1 MVVRQPGHTGAGR
14 TGCRRGAG
22 AALALAALLALGCAS
37 VPEGGP
43 VHVMKPGET
52 IYRLSRYYEVP
63 VENIL
68 RANGIRDVSA
78 VPVGARLRIP
88 GGRRPS
94 PRESIALAAV
104 APTVRPSADLRAL
117 ARREASLEFAWPL
130 RGRLSSGF
138 GPRGRR
144 NHDGVD
150 LTARPGTPVRA
161 AEAGRVIHSGWLGDY
176 GRVVIVKHAGR
187 YSSVYAHNRS
197 NRVRRGAFVEKG
209 QVIAEVGA
217 SGNASGPHLHFEIRR
232 DRRPQDPLRY
242 LD

>member
-1 MVVRQPGHTGAGR
+1 MRRAVLAWAG
-14 TGCRRGAG
+14 
-22 AALALAALLALGCAS
+22 LALGVALGCAS
-37 VPEGGP
+37 VPDGGP
-43 VHVMKPGET
+43 VHVLKPGET

-63 VENIL
+63 VEDIL

-88 GGRRPS
+88 GGRRAP
-94 PRESIALAAV
+94 PRESIALASV
-104 APTVRPSADLRAL
+104 APTVRPSDDLRAL
-117 ARREASLEFAWPL
+117 ARREASIEFAWPL

-138 GPRGRR
+138 GPRGRSK
-144 NHDGVD
+144 HEGVD
-150 LTARPGTPVRA
+150 LTARPGTPIRA
-161 AEAGRVIHSGWLGDY
+161 AEAGRVIYSGWLGDY

-209 QVIAEVGA
+209 QVLAEVGS

>member
-1 MVVRQPGHTGAGR
+1 MVVSRWRATGAV
-14 TGCRRGAG
+14 
-22 AALALAALLALGCAS
+22 LAMAIALGTACAG
-37 VPEGGP
+37 VPDGDP

-63 VENIL
+63 VEHIL
-68 RANGIRDVSA
+68 RANGIRDVSS

-88 GGRRPS
+88 GARRAP
-94 PRESIALAAV
+94 PRESIALASV
-104 APTVRPSADLRAL
+104 APSVPSADLREL
-117 ARREASLEFAWPL
+117 ARREASLDFAWPL

-138 GPRGRR
+138 GPRGRSS
-144 NHDGVD
+144 HEGVD
-150 LTARPGTPVRA
+150 LTARPGTPIRA
-161 AEAGRVIHSGWLGDY
+161 AEAGRVIYSGWLGDY

-209 QVIAEVGA
+209 QVLAEVGA

-242 LD
+242 LR